1 MDLTPYKHVII
12 DRRAAGDTWTEVTEA
27 VSIARGIQTS
37 TFSVF
42 RFSADNGLHK
52 PHPYKTLPKSEKPP
66 RPPRPLTEREHD
78 MLRRFDANESL
89 EAIAKVHG
97 LTRERVRQIVLPHRT
112 SRNQT
117 ARARRAERIAE
128 FTRLVDAGKTA
139 KQIAEI
145 MGVSAAYVN
154 YLNTFAKL
162 DVSRMTIEE
171 RLEMLRLAAKVANG
185 RSIRSV
191 ARGDHA
197 LAVKLGYFCEKEGIK
212 SRHGRWRDFSGR
224 DAVIRK
230 ARAKGLTWAKV
241 AAVVA
246 ETEGRSISE
255 GVIKQYVSRR
265 GLR

>member
-12 DRRAAGDTWTEVTEA
+12 DRRAAGDTWAEVTEA

-52 PHPYKTLPKSEKPP
+52 PRPYKTLSKSEKPP
-66 RPPRPLTEREHD
+66 RPLMEREHD

-89 EAIAKVHG
+89 EAIAKVYG

-112 SRNQT
+112 PRNQT

-128 FTRLVDAGKTA
+128 FTRLVDAGKTT

-154 YLNTFAKL
+154 YLNTFAKF

-230 ARAKGLTWAKV
+230 ARAKGLTCAKV
-241 AAVVA
+241 AAAVA

-255 GVIKQYVSRR
+255 GVIQQYVSRR